1 MQTLTKK
8 TTILFSPDLY
18 AQLKQLASL
27 SKTSVAQLIRL
38 AVIERYLLSDKKRR
52 LKAVEDLVN
61 IGGPVS
67 DWETIERE
75 IIAGKIS
82 DIL

>member
-18 AQLKQLASL
+18 HQLKNIAEAT
-27 SKTSVAQLIRL
+27 KTSVAQLIRQ
-38 AVIERYLLSDKKRR
+38 AVIRQYLLSDKKKRME
-52 LKAVEDLVN
+52 AVAHLTK

-67 DWETIERE
+67 DWETIEQE
-75 IIAGKIS
+75 IIKGHLN
-82 DIL
+82 DI

>member
-1 MQTLTKK
+1 MQTFTKK
-8 TTILFSPDLY
+8 TTILFSPELY
-18 AQLKQLASL
+18 TQLKELAVL
-27 SKTSVAQLIRL
+27 SKTSVAQLIRQ
-38 AVIERYLLSDKKRR
+38 AVIERYLLADKKRR
-52 LKAVEDLVN
+52 LKAVGELVK

-67 DWETIERE
+67 DWETMEKE

>member
-18 AQLKQLASL
+18 RQLQDIAAAT
-27 SKTSVAQLIRL
+27 KTSIAQLIRQ
-38 AVIERYLLSDKKRR
+38 AIIKQYLLSDKKKR
-52 LKAVEDLVN
+52 LEAVEHLAK

-67 DWETIERE
+67 DWQTLEEQVTK
-75 IIAGKIS
+75 GH
-82 DIL
+82 LNGL

>member
-18 AQLKQLASL
+18 HQLEIIAETA
-27 SKTSVAQLIRL
+27 KTSVAELVRR
-38 AVIERYLLSDKKRR
+38 AVVKQYLLSDKKKR
-52 LKAVEDLVN
+52 LGAEEHLVK

-67 DWETIERE
+67 AWLTTGED
-75 IIAGKIS
+75 IIKRRLE
-82 DIL
+82 DI

>member
-8 TTILFSPDLY
+8 TTILFPPGLY
-18 AQLKQLASL
+18 QQLKDIARTFR
-27 SKTSVAQLIRL
+27 TSVAELIRQ
-38 AVIERYLLSDKKRR
+38 AVIKQYLLSDKKHR
-52 LKAVEDLVN
+52 LKAVKELAK

-67 DWETIERE
+67 DWETMEKE
-75 IIAGKIS
+75 ILTGKVR

>member
-18 AQLKQLASL
+18 RQLEDIAGAAKA
-27 SKTSVAQLIRL
+27 SVAELIRR
-38 AVIERYLLSDKKRR
+38 AVIKQYLLSDKKKR
-52 LKAVEDLVN
+52 LEAVKHLVQ

-67 DWETIERE
+67 DWQTMEEE
-75 IIAGKIS
+75 IVSGYSQA
-82 DIL
+82 L

>member
-18 AQLKQLASL
+18 HQLEIIAETA
-27 SKTSVAQLIRL
+27 KTSVAELVRR
-38 AVIERYLLSDKKRR
+38 AVVKQYLLSDKKKR
-52 LKAVEDLVN
+52 LEAVEHLAK

-67 DWETIERE
+67 DWQTMEED
-75 IIAGKIS
+75 IIKGRLE
-82 DIL
+82 DI

>member
-18 AQLKQLASL
+18 HQLEDIADAA
-27 SKTSVAQLIRL
+27 KTSVAELIRR
-38 AVIERYLLSDKKRR
+38 AVVRQYLLSDKKKR
-52 LKAVEDLVN
+52 LEAVKFLAQ

-67 DWETIERE
+67 DWQTMEEE
-75 IIAGKIS
+75 IAKGH
-82 DIL
+82 LEAL